1 MIYLKEQIPYK
12 LPGETSF
19 SVLFNYDQRIV
30 DTIKQVP
37 NAIYHNKL
45 KSWEIPATSL
55 SRAITLLSNL
65 DSIDITLLEEEIK
78 EPIEVKLNEE
88 SYLTKPFPYQLE
100 GIKFGLTNS
109 N

>member
-1 MIYLKEQIPYK
+1 MIYLKEQVPYK

-19 SVLFNYDQRIV
+19 NVSFNYDQRIV

-65 DSIDITLLEEEIK
+65 DNLDISLLPDWFIK
-78 EPIEVKLNEE
+78 L
-88 SYLTKPFPYQLE
+88 
-100 GIKFGLTNS
+100 
-109 N
+109 